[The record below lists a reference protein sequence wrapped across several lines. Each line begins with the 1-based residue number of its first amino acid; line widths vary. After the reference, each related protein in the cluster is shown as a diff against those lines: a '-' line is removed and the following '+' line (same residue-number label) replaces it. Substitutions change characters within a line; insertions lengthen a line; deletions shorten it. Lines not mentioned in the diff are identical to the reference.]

1 MSRVILARIGQ
12 WSRPASG
19 SSAVTRFCDF
29 AQRHPLALA
38 SILLFVK
45 GAACDVFVQTAVQ
58 RKKEWDKSRT
68 AVLSLYGG
76 LFEAP
81 LAYAFYSILFPRFWP
96 ARTATNVFKMLL
108 VDNLLLWPWLVYPTF
123 YSLSTLTDD
132 STLTDAWQKYLD
144 EFWEVNKVSML
155 VWIPT
160 NIFNFTYLCPKLRP
174 AFMALVALLYTS
186 FWSFQQAKLRERP
199 QGVLASGE

>member
-1 MSRVILARIGQ
+1 
-12 WSRPASG
+12 
-19 SSAVTRFCDF
+19 
-29 AQRHPLALA
+29 
-38 SILLFVK
+38 
-45 GAACDVFVQTAVQ
+45 
-58 RKKEWDKSRT
+58 
-68 AVLSLYGG
+68 
-76 LFEAP
+76 
-81 LAYAFYSILFPRFWP
+81 
-96 ARTATNVFKMLL
+96 MLL